1 MKRLLLVLV
10 LLMPAALRADPADN
24 PETDGHMTGK
34 IPAYRVANAK
44 APAVTEASLVENEL
58 FWPYQTALAKQ
69 WQSLARGSLGVLI
82 RVANA
87 RDARIDFGRDGLHDV
102 PISATDL
109 VERANA
115 IRLGQAEKLAPNFLL
130 AIGPRL
136 LDSRSPVVRAFEFK
150 EAASHRAFLC
160 VFADPWRKEFLEI
173 SAALGRLR
181 DRPDV
186 LTILFP
192 QSHRPDSQVSGQ
204 LRAMQWTLPFVYAAA
219 RGAPADR
226 RRPRPLRGPLQ
237 RRRRREAQ
245 RRTPIVRRSG
255 RVSDGRVRPGAR
267 SMEIRVTG
275 FRARVTALYWR
286 HRTVSL
292 PGTVLVAPPDVSRNP

>member
-1 MKRLLLVLV
+1 MKRLLLALV
-10 LLMPAALRADPADN
+10 LLMPAALRAEPADN

-34 IPAYRVANAK
+34 IPAYQVANAK

-58 FWPYQTALAKQ
+58 FWPYQTALAKP
-69 WQSLARGSLGVLI
+69 WKSLGRGSLGVLI

-136 LDSRSPVVRAFEFK
+136 LDSRSAVVRAFEFK
-150 EAASHRAFLC
+150 EAAAYRVFLC
-160 VFADPWRKEFLEI
+160 VFADPWRKEFLGI
-173 SAALGRLR
+173 STALGRLR

-204 LRAMQWTLPFVYAAA
+204 LRAMQWTLPFVYAHLAEPYTHSLLDA
-219 RGAPADR
+219 NTPLPAV
-226 RRPRPLRGPLQ
+226 LLQ
-237 RRRRREAQ
+237 
-245 RRTPIVRRSG
+245 TG
-255 RVSDGRVRPGAR
+255 DGRVLYEGRFSGDVVAKLSAALR
-267 SMEIRVTG
+267 S
-275 FRARVTALYWR
+275 
-286 HRTVSL
+286 S
-292 PGTVLVAPPDVSRNP
+292 VAAGE